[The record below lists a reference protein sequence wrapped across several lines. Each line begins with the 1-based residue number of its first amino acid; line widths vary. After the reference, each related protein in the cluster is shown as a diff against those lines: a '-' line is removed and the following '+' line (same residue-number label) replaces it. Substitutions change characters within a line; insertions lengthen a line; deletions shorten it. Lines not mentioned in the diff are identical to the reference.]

1 MPLIESSLQYSV
13 PVHYRTFHCMQCT
26 AYISV
31 YMYHVPS
38 SVFLNMVGVAG
49 EAELLERLR
58 DSDNEP
64 MHIELHTM
72 LNLLSIPRGTLGGC
86 RLGGVYN

>member
-1 MPLIESSLQYSV
+1 
-13 PVHYRTFHCMQCT
+13 MQCT

-31 YMYHVPS
+31 YMYYVPS

-64 MHIELHTM
+64 MHIELHIVAKFM
-72 LNLLSIPRGTLGGC
+72 LNLFSIPRGTLGGC
-86 RLGGVYN
+86 RLGGIYN